1 MKKLILMLLLVFG
14 MTLSFVAIGLVML
27 FATGTVESPEDVKSL
42 FMGEM
47 ADGGAFTKADSLSQI
62 QDALILLQQQ
72 KQEIQ
77 QDLLKLKESKTL
89 LEVEKQTLSLAIDS
103 LATQGQT
110 GQGDRAK
117 LRAER
122 LDQLLV
128 LYNAMRPSDA
138 AGIMDQ
144 MSDEMILEI
153 LPRLKER
160 QAAKILNSLTDDKR
174 KAQLSAQIL
183 TGKVGTMQAAQ

>member
-1 MKKLILMLLLVFG
+1 VKKLILILLLVFG

-27 FATGTVESPEDVKSL
+27 FATGTVESPEDVKDL

-47 ADGGAFTKADSLSQI
+47 ADGGVSMKVDSLSQI
-62 QDALILLQQQ
+62 QDALIFLQQQ

-77 QDLLKLKESKTL
+77 QDLLKLKEAKTL
-89 LEVEKQTLSLAIDS
+89 LEVEKQTLSVEIDS
-103 LATQGQT
+103 LSTQGQT
-110 GQGDRAK
+110 GQVDRAK

-122 LDQLLV
+122 LDQLVV
-128 LYNAMRPSDA
+128 LYNAMRPADA

-160 QAAKILNSLTDDKR
+160 QAARILNSLTNDRR
-174 KAQLSAQIL
+174 KAEISAQL
-183 TGKVGTMQAAQ
+183 LAGKAGTIQAAQ